1 VGFVSLIPF
10 VETWWPSAACIRL
23 TPDAMNNFVHAPVWV
38 CFLILDTSLRIYG
51 EAKLQPHQLGV
62 RRFIM
67 RSEAI
72 VVLVI
77 VAFAVLGMFY
87 LERNSRKNRN
97 DNDE

>member
-1 VGFVSLIPF
+1 VCVLI
-10 VETWWPSAACIRL
+10 S
-23 TPDAMNNFVHAPVWV
+23 
-38 CFLILDTSLRIYG
+38 DTSLRIYG
-51 EAKLQPHQLGV
+51 EAKLQPHRLGA

-67 RSEAI
+67 SSEAI

-77 VAFAVLGMFY
+77 VAFAVVGMFY